1 MQIDFITIKSV
12 KLMTTSIYVKEELE
26 TPMNNLILLSK
37 NLNSWG
43 KIFVNK
49 NKINNIYLL
58 KKNLKCILKRVYIE
72 KENTSIQSSKINHG
86 IIPFKIR

>member
-49 NKINNIYLL
+49 NKINNIYL
-58 KKNLKCILKRVYIE
+58 
-72 KENTSIQSSKINHG
+72 
-86 IIPFKIR
+86 